1 MAVGCV
7 VKQRSLRRADP
18 SFRGVLSVVCVASSV
33 NRGNN
38 DLLQLQ
44 RVCRRGQTNHEIDRL
59 DRQTD
64 RRTDEWMDG

>member
-33 NRGNN
+33 VSATMILYSH
-38 DLLQLQ
+38 DEY
-44 RVCRRGQTNHEIDRL
+44 VEEVRL
-59 DRQTD
+59 NTK
-64 RRTDEWMDG
+64 